1 MCRKRQESHGDL
13 LAAPLPGAVFTVGK
27 ELCAVEEEK
36 EQERVEEEEIPDQ
49 HPDKGLIAGS
59 SADGLSHEMATE
71 SMDDGRVEEGEE
83 ARTPKALPAP
93 VYVSKVER
101 EEHEL
106 THTPYRS
113 WCHHCVRCR
122 GRNAQH
128 RKKEEDDKKGQVPRI
143 AFDYFFMS
151 HHDESANENPMLVM
165 VDESTGD
172 KYAHTVGQK
181 GLGGGAEDMQWLI
194 GDLHEELTSLGSP
207 WRRGWSRD
215 LQKRQRT
222 FDY

>member
-1 MCRKRQESHGDL
+1 MRRGKQGRHGDL
-13 LAAPLPGAVFTVGK
+13 LAVPSPGAVFTVGR

-36 EQERVEEEEIPDQ
+36 EQEKVEEEEIHDQ

-59 SADGLSHEMATE
+59 SDDGLSHEMATE
-71 SMDDGRVEEGEE
+71 SIDDGRIEEGEE
-83 ARTPKALPAP
+83 ARKPKALPAP
-93 VYVSKVER
+93 IYVSKVER

-128 RKKEEDDKKGQVPRI
+128 RKKEDDDKQGQVPRI

-151 HHDESANENPMLVM
+151 HQDESSNENPMLVM

-172 KYAHTVGQK
+172 KYARVVGQK
-181 GLGGGAEDMQWLI
+181 GLGGGAEDMQ
-194 GDLHEELTSLGSP
+194 
-207 WRRGWSRD
+207 
-215 LQKRQRT
+215 
-222 FDY
+222 